1 MDQHDEFFVPDDV
14 DQQIEQI
21 RQSKAGDQ
29 RDAEALAYL
38 RSYYQADAQHEQEIL
53 NRVWQRIADTP
64 LLAQN
69 SQKSE
74 KGRFMDH
81 SDMPRAAGTMNSVSQ
96 TRARRSS
103 LAQRLSLW
111 AAVIVLVALVG
122 GLALAFYATR
132 LNTPG
137 SHPPSPISTNHAA
150 LHVDA
155 VSMSVTPNSLNGLAC
170 GSNVTVTYTALFHV
184 NQHSAGGTVRF
195 TYTTNNG
202 RSQTP
207 ASITLKPGETSKTYS
222 FTWSGALPVD
232 HTYPGLGGVQVSSP
246 NQLTSPTIKP
256 TGQCGATALEITK
269 VTMAVSPASLQGLAC
284 GSSLTVT
291 YTATIDAAPNNSGGT
306 VRFSYTTNNGRS
318 QTPASVTFNPGQT
331 TKTYSFTWSGVLPA
345 DHTAPGLGGIQI
357 TSPNQLTSGTIEPTG
372 QCGSSSSSAFRVTS
386 VTMAASPA
394 SLQGTTCGTS
404 TTVTYTATI
413 HVAANGPGGTVQFTY
428 TVNNGR
434 SQTPASVTFA
444 PGQTTKTYSFT
455 WSGALPADHT
465 YPGLGGIQITSPN
478 ALTSSTAKPA
488 GQCG

>member
-1 MDQHDEFFVPDDV
+1 VDQHDEFFVPDEV

-103 LAQRLSLW
+103 MAQRLSLW

-122 GLALAFYATR
+122 GLTLAFYATR
-132 LNTPG
+132 LNMPG

-150 LHVDA
+150 LHVDS

-207 ASITLKPGETSKTYS
+207 ASITLKPGETSKAYS
-222 FTWSGALPVD
+222 FTWNGALPAD

-246 NQLTSPTIKP
+246 NQLTSTAIKP
-256 TGQCGATALEITK
+256 TGQCGTTALEITK

-291 YTATIDAAPNNSGGT
+291 YTATIDAAPNNPGGT
-306 VRFSYTTNNGRS
+306 VNFSYTT
-318 QTPASVTFNPGQT
+318 
-331 TKTYSFTWSGVLPA
+331 
-345 DHTAPGLGGIQI
+345 
-357 TSPNQLTSGTIEPTG
+357 
-372 QCGSSSSSAFRVTS
+372 
-386 VTMAASPA
+386 
-394 SLQGTTCGTS
+394 
-404 TTVTYTATI
+404 
-413 HVAANGPGGTVQFTY
+413 
-428 TVNNGR
+428 NNGR

-444 PGQTTKTYSFT
+444 PGQTTRTYSFT

-478 ALTSSTAKPA
+478 ALTSSATKPA